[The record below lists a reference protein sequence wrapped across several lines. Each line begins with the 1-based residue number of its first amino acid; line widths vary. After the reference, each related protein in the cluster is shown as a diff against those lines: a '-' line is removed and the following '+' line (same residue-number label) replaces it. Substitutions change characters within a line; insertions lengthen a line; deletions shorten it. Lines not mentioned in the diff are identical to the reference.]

1 MSPKE
6 IAERTLEPSEER
18 NSLTWEQIQ
27 TLARAYL
34 ELLFDHEATEKV
46 YRMNRQYVEDS
57 KIEITKLKEENAGL
71 IEALKFYA
79 DRNNWKCWDT
89 YTDVKDVITVS
100 DLGCKSYSE
109 KADYAIPSG
118 GRRANEALKK
128 WGGV

>member
-6 IAERTLEPSEER
+6 IAERIISGDIFNVSKPITD
-18 NSLTWEQIQ
+18 
-27 TLARAYL
+27 LARAYL
-34 ELLFDHEATEKV
+34 ELVKESNIENKNLNSNEATVKLLRE
-46 YRMNRQYVEDS
+46 
-57 KIEITKLKEENAGL
+57 EIAKLKSSNAGL